1 MRGGR
6 TLAEEN
12 WPAPDDRMFAIF
24 LYGKA
29 ADGAL
34 FEDVASQQKS
44 FVSVLVGVAIDKG
57 LIDVD
62 KPVSDYIG
70 VGWSQATPDQEKQTR
85 VINVL
90 QMHSGLDEKFACV
103 AQAATQSS
111 YTTAVNA
118 ISKHILRS

>member
-1 MRGGR
+1 MRGQKTTGFLVMRGGR

-57 LIDVD
+57 LIDVE
-62 KPVSDYIG
+62 KPVSDYLG
-70 VGWSQATPDQEKQTR
+70 VGWSKADRKRTR
-85 VINVL
+85 LN
-90 QMHSGLDEKFACV
+90 
-103 AQAATQSS
+103 SS
-111 YTTAVNA
+111 
-118 ISKHILRS
+118 H

>member
-1 MRGGR
+1 MRGQKTTGFLVMRGGR

-62 KPVSDYIG
+62 KPVSDYLG
-70 VGWSQATPDQEKQTR
+70 VGRSEEHTSDLQSLMRISYAVFCLTKKNIDATDHKSP
-85 VINVL
+85 
-90 QMHSGLDEKFACV
+90 
-103 AQAATQSS
+103 
-111 YTTAVNA
+111 TT
-118 ISKHILRS
+118 